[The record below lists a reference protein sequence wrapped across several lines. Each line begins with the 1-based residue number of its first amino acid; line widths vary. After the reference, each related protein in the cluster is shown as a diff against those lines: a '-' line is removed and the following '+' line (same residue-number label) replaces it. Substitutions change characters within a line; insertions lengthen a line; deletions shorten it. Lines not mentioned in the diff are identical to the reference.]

1 MKLIKI
7 ISLAAALCLLP
18 MGTTF
23 AQSDMQSEQMQ
34 SEQMQ
39 SEQMQSEQMQSEQMQ
54 SAMVNINTADLKQLI
69 KLPGVGKKKAQAII
83 DYREANGDFASLE
96 DLAKVKGVGKKML
109 AKLNGKVAF

>member
-23 AQSDMQSEQMQ
+23 AQSDML
-34 SEQMQ
+34 
-39 SEQMQSEQMQSEQMQ
+39 SEQMQ
-54 SAMVNINTADLKQLI
+54 SAVVNINTADLKQLI

-83 DYREANGDFASLE
+83 DYREANGDFTSLE

-109 AKLNGKVAF
+109 AKLDGKVAF

>member
-7 ISLAAALCLLP
+7 ISLAAALYLLP

-23 AQSDMQSEQMQ
+23 AQSDML
-34 SEQMQ
+34 
-39 SEQMQSEQMQSEQMQ
+39 SEQMQ
-54 SAMVNINTADLKQLI
+54 SAVVNINTADLKQLI

>member
-23 AQSDMQSEQMQ
+23 AQSDML
-34 SEQMQ
+34 
-39 SEQMQSEQMQSEQMQ
+39 SEQMQ

-83 DYREANGDFASLE
+83 DYREANGDFTSLG

-109 AKLNGKVAF
+109 AKLDGKVTF

>member
-23 AQSDMQSEQMQ
+23 AQSDML
-34 SEQMQ
+34 
-39 SEQMQSEQMQSEQMQ
+39 SEQMQ
-54 SAMVNINTADLKQLI
+54 SAVVNINTADLKQLI

-83 DYREANGDFASLE
+83 DYRETNGDFASLE
-96 DLAKVKGVGKKML
+96 ELAKVKGVGKKML
-109 AKLNGKVAF
+109 AKLDGKVAF

>member
-18 MGTTF
+18 MVTTF
-23 AQSDMQSEQMQ
+23 AQSDML
-34 SEQMQ
+34 
-39 SEQMQSEQMQSEQMQ
+39 SEQMQ
-54 SAMVNINTADLKQLI
+54 SAMVNINSADLKQLI

-109 AKLNGKVAF
+109 AKLDGKVTF

>member
-23 AQSDMQSEQMQ
+23 AQSDMLSKQV
-34 SEQMQ
+34 
-39 SEQMQSEQMQSEQMQ
+39 Q
-54 SAMVNINTADLKQLI
+54 SAVVNINTADLKQLI

-83 DYREANGDFASLE
+83 DYRETNGDFASLE
-96 DLAKVKGVGKKML
+96 DLAKVKWVGKKML
-109 AKLNGKVAF
+109 AKLDGKVAF

>member
-23 AQSDMQSEQMQ
+23 AQSDML
-34 SEQMQ
+34 
-39 SEQMQSEQMQSEQMQ
+39 SEQMQ
-54 SAMVNINTADLKQLI
+54 SAMVNINSADLKQLI

-83 DYREANGDFASLE
+83 DYREANGDFTSLE

-109 AKLNGKVAF
+109 AKLDGKVAF

>member
-7 ISLAAALCLLP
+7 ISLAAALYLLP

-23 AQSDMQSEQMQ
+23 AQSDML
-34 SEQMQ
+34 
-39 SEQMQSEQMQSEQMQ
+39 SEQMQ
-54 SAMVNINTADLKQLI
+54 SAVVNINTADLKQLI

-83 DYREANGDFASLE
+83 DYRETNGDFASLE

-109 AKLNGKVAF
+109 AKLDGKVAF

>member
-23 AQSDMQSEQMQ
+23 AQSDML
-34 SEQMQ
+34 
-39 SEQMQSEQMQSEQMQ
+39 SEQMQ

-83 DYREANGDFASLE
+83 DYRETNGDFASLE

>member
-23 AQSDMQSEQMQ
+23 AQSDML
-34 SEQMQ
+34 
-39 SEQMQSEQMQSEQMQ
+39 SEQMQ
-54 SAMVNINTADLKQLI
+54 SAVVNINTADLKQLI

-83 DYREANGDFASLE
+83 DYRETNGDFASLE

-109 AKLNGKVAF
+109 AKLDGKVAF

>member
-23 AQSDMQSEQMQ
+23 AQSDML
-34 SEQMQ
+34 
-39 SEQMQSEQMQSEQMQ
+39 SEQMQ

>member
-23 AQSDMQSEQMQ
+23 AQSDML
-34 SEQMQ
+34 
-39 SEQMQSEQMQSEQMQ
+39 SEQMQ
-54 SAMVNINTADLKQLI
+54 SAVVNINTADLKQLI

-83 DYREANGDFASLE
+83 DYREMVISHHL
-96 DLAKVKGVGKKML
+96 KI
-109 AKLNGKVAF
+109 

>member
-23 AQSDMQSEQMQ
+23 AQSDMLSKQV
-34 SEQMQ
+34 
-39 SEQMQSEQMQSEQMQ
+39 Q
-54 SAMVNINTADLKQLI
+54 SAVVNINTADLKQLI

-83 DYREANGDFASLE
+83 DYREAYGDFASLE

-109 AKLNGKVAF
+109 AKLDGKVAF

>member
-23 AQSDMQSEQMQ
+23 AQSDML
-34 SEQMQ
+34 
-39 SEQMQSEQMQSEQMQ
+39 SEQMQ
-54 SAMVNINTADLKQLI
+54 SAMVNINSADLKQLI

-109 AKLNGKVAF
+109 AKLDGKVAF

>member
-7 ISLAAALCLLP
+7 ISLAAALYLLP

-23 AQSDMQSEQMQ
+23 AQSDML
-34 SEQMQ
+34 
-39 SEQMQSEQMQSEQMQ
+39 SEQMQ

-109 AKLNGKVAF
+109 AKLDGKVTF

>member
-7 ISLAAALCLLP
+7 ISLAAALYLLP

-23 AQSDMQSEQMQ
+23 AQSDML
-34 SEQMQ
+34 
-39 SEQMQSEQMQSEQMQ
+39 SEQMQ
-54 SAMVNINTADLKQLI
+54 SAVVNINTADLKQLI

-109 AKLNGKVAF
+109 AKLDGKVTF

>member
-23 AQSDMQSEQMQ
+23 AQIDML
-34 SEQMQ
+34 
-39 SEQMQSEQMQSEQMQ
+39 SEQMQ
-54 SAMVNINTADLKQLI
+54 SAVVNINTADLKQLI

-83 DYREANGDFASLE
+83 DYRETNGDFASLE

-109 AKLNGKVAF
+109 AKLDGKVAF

>member
-1 MKLIKI
+1 MKLVKI

-23 AQSDMQSEQMQ
+23 AQSDML
-34 SEQMQ
+34 
-39 SEQMQSEQMQSEQMQ
+39 SEQMQ
-54 SAMVNINTADLKQLI
+54 SAMVNINSADLKQLI

-109 AKLNGKVAF
+109 AKLDGKVAF

>member
-23 AQSDMQSEQMQ
+23 SQSDML
-34 SEQMQ
+34 
-39 SEQMQSEQMQSEQMQ
+39 SEQMQ

-109 AKLNGKVAF
+109 AKLDGKVTF

>member
-23 AQSDMQSEQMQ
+23 AQSDML
-34 SEQMQ
+34 
-39 SEQMQSEQMQSEQMQ
+39 SEQMQ

-83 DYREANGDFASLE
+83 DYRETNGDFASLE

-109 AKLNGKVAF
+109 AKLDGKVTF

>member
-23 AQSDMQSEQMQ
+23 AQSDML
-34 SEQMQ
+34 
-39 SEQMQSEQMQSEQMQ
+39 SEQMQ
-54 SAMVNINTADLKQLI
+54 SAMVNINSADLKQLI

-83 DYREANGDFASLE
+83 YYREANGDFASLE

-109 AKLNGKVAF
+109 AKLDGKVTF

>member
-23 AQSDMQSEQMQ
+23 AQSDML
-34 SEQMQ
+34 
-39 SEQMQSEQMQSEQMQ
+39 SEQMQ

-83 DYREANGDFASLE
+83 DYRETNGDFASLE

-109 AKLNGKVAF
+109 AKLDGKVAF

>member
-23 AQSDMQSEQMQ
+23 AQSDML
-34 SEQMQ
+34 
-39 SEQMQSEQMQSEQMQ
+39 SEQMQ

-83 DYREANGDFASLE
+83 DYIEANGDFASLE

-109 AKLNGKVAF
+109 AKLDGKVAF

>member
-23 AQSDMQSEQMQ
+23 AQSDML
-34 SEQMQ
+34 
-39 SEQMQSEQMQSEQMQ
+39 SEQMQ
-54 SAMVNINTADLKQLI
+54 SAMVNVNTADLKQLI
-69 KLPGVGKKKAQAII
+69 KLPGVGKKKAQAIL
-83 DYREANGDFASLE
+83 DYRETNGDFTSLE

-109 AKLNGKVAF
+109 AKLDGKVEF

>member
-7 ISLAAALCLLP
+7 ISLAAALYLLP

-23 AQSDMQSEQMQ
+23 AQSDML
-34 SEQMQ
+34 
-39 SEQMQSEQMQSEQMQ
+39 SEQMQ
-54 SAMVNINTADLKQLI
+54 SAVVNINTADLKQLI

-109 AKLNGKVAF
+109 AKLDGKVAF

>member
-7 ISLAAALCLLP
+7 IPLAAALCLLP

-23 AQSDMQSEQMQ
+23 AQSDML
-34 SEQMQ
+34 
-39 SEQMQSEQMQSEQMQ
+39 SEQMQ

-109 AKLNGKVAF
+109 AKLDGKVTF

>member
-23 AQSDMQSEQMQ
+23 AQSDMLSEQV
-34 SEQMQ
+34 
-39 SEQMQSEQMQSEQMQ
+39 Q
-54 SAMVNINTADLKQLI
+54 SAVVNINTADLKQLI

-83 DYREANGDFASLE
+83 DYRETNGDFASLE

-109 AKLNGKVAF
+109 AKLDGKVAF

>member
-23 AQSDMQSEQMQ
+23 AQSDML
-34 SEQMQ
+34 
-39 SEQMQSEQMQSEQMQ
+39 SEQMQ
-54 SAMVNINTADLKQLI
+54 SAMVNINTANLKQLI

>member
-1 MKLIKI
+1 MKLIKM

-18 MGTTF
+18 IGTTF
-23 AQSDMQSEQMQ
+23 AQSNIAAEQMQ
-34 SEQMQ
+34 A
-39 SEQMQSEQMQSEQMQ
+39 
-54 SAMVNINTADLKQLI
+54 AMVNINTADLKQLI

-109 AKLNGKVAF
+109 TKLDGKISF

>member
-23 AQSDMQSEQMQ
+23 AQSDML
-34 SEQMQ
+34 
-39 SEQMQSEQMQSEQMQ
+39 SEQMQ
-54 SAMVNINTADLKQLI
+54 SAMVNVNTADLKQLI
-69 KLPGVGKKKAQAII
+69 KLPGVGKKKAQAIL
-83 DYREANGDFASLE
+83 DYRETNGDFTSLE

-109 AKLNGKVAF
+109 AKLDGKVTF

>member
-23 AQSDMQSEQMQ
+23 AQSDML
-34 SEQMQ
+34 
-39 SEQMQSEQMQSEQMQ
+39 SEQMQ
-54 SAMVNINTADLKQLI
+54 SAMVNINSADLKQLI

-109 AKLNGKVAF
+109 AKLDGKVTF

>member
-7 ISLAAALCLLP
+7 ISLAAALCFLP

-23 AQSDMQSEQMQ
+23 AQSDML
-34 SEQMQ
+34 
-39 SEQMQSEQMQSEQMQ
+39 SEQMQ

-109 AKLNGKVAF
+109 AKLDGKVTF

>member
-23 AQSDMQSEQMQ
+23 AQSDML
-34 SEQMQ
+34 
-39 SEQMQSEQMQSEQMQ
+39 SEQMQ

-83 DYREANGDFASLE
+83 VYREANGDFASLE

-109 AKLNGKVAF
+109 AKLDGKVAF

>member
-23 AQSDMQSEQMQ
+23 AQSDML
-34 SEQMQ
+34 
-39 SEQMQSEQMQSEQMQ
+39 SEQMQ
-54 SAMVNINTADLKQLI
+54 SAVVNINTADLKQLI

-109 AKLNGKVAF
+109 AKLDGKVAF

>member
-23 AQSDMQSEQMQ
+23 AQSDML
-34 SEQMQ
+34 
-39 SEQMQSEQMQSEQMQ
+39 SEQMQ
-54 SAMVNINTADLKQLI
+54 SAMVNINSADLKQLI

-83 DYREANGDFASLE
+83 DYREANGDFTSLE

-109 AKLNGKVAF
+109 AKLDGKVTF